1 LFYIGNMK
9 KAAKILLY
17 IVAGIVLV
25 VASLALYVKK
35 ALPNVGKP
43 MDLTVQI
50 TPGRVTHGEYLAKS
64 VAGCMICH
72 SGRDTSLYGGPV
84 KDGTWGMGGEI
95 FGRDQGFPGMIYA
108 RNITPYNLGK
118 WTDGELFRA
127 ITTGV
132 SKDGHALFPLMNYPA
147 FGRMDQ
153 EDILSIIAFLRTLPP
168 VVNDVPKTELD
179 FPLSFIVNTIP
190 AKAML
195 TARPDSNNA
204 VAYGKYLVTSASC
217 VECHSKA
224 DKGKIIEGTEFGGGR
239 DFGIVNGKHI
249 YSMNI
254 TSDAE
259 TGIGNWSRELFIRKF
274 KQYADSSYK
283 PKVVAAGEFNTPMPW
298 LAYAGMREKDLAA
311 IYAYLRQVK
320 PIHNVVERIPH

>member
-1 LFYIGNMK
+1 MK

-17 IVAGIVLV
+17 IVAGIVIV

-43 MDLTVQI
+43 MDLTVQV
-50 TPGRVTHGEYLAKS
+50 TPGRVAHGEYLAKS

-72 SGRDTSLYGGPV
+72 SGRDTSFYGGPV
-84 KDGTWGMGGEI
+84 KDSSWGRGGEL
-95 FGRDQGFPGMIYA
+95 FGRDLGFPGMIYA
-108 RNITPYNLGK
+108 PNLTPYHLGK

-132 SKDGHALFPLMNYPA
+132 SRDGHALFPLMNYPA
-147 FGRMDQ
+147 FGQMDQ

-179 FPLSFIVNTIP
+179 FPLNFIVNTIP

-204 VAYGKYLVTSASC
+204 VAYGKYLVKMASC

-224 DKGKIIEGTEFGGGR
+224 DKGKIMEGTEFGGGR
-239 DFGIVNGKHI
+239 DFGMVNGKHV

-283 PKVVAAGEFNTPMPW
+283 PKLVTAGAFNTPMPW

-311 IYAYLRQVK
+311 IYAYLHQVK
-320 PIHNVVERIPH
+320 PIHNAVERIAH